1 MAANPTTKNARSAY
15 DASSIQVLEGLE
27 AVKRRPGM
35 YIGSTGPRGL
45 HHLVGEIVD
54 NSIDEAL
61 AGYCSEVLIVV
72 HPDNSVTVIDD
83 GRGMPVGKMAK
94 YGKSATEVILT
105 TLHAGGKFDGQGYK
119 VSGGLH
125 GVGASVVNA
134 LSEWLEVEVRRE
146 GHVWSQR
153 YELGFPKGALT
164 KNRKLKKG
172 EGTGTTISFK
182 PDPEVFTE
190 TVELSFDTLSRR
202 FRESAFLNKGLKI
215 RLLDEREEDRDVTY
229 QYDGG
234 IRDFVEHIN
243 EAKDPVHKTVF
254 YLERE
259 EEVGDVEVAMQWNSG
274 FQDSVF
280 TFANNINTHE
290 GGAHLS
296 GFRSA
301 LSRTINA
308 YARQKGLLKEKEESL
323 TGDDIREGLAAVISV
338 KLSEPQF
345 EGQTKTKLGN
355 TEVKGLVES
364 VTNRYLAEF
373 LEERPGEAKAIVNKA
388 LQAARARLAART
400 VREKIRKGY
409 LESSTLPGKL
419 ADCSSKDP
427 ARSELYIV
435 EGDSAGGCFSG
446 DTKVALADGRSL
458 SFRELVA
465 EQEEGHEHFCYTI
478 RRDGR
483 IGLERAINARV
494 TKRGEE
500 VVRVTLDN
508 GEEITCT
515 PDHRFMLRDGSYKPA
530 AELRPDD
537 SMMPLYRRL
546 SDKSEPG
553 ITIDGYE
560 MAWDPGSQR
569 WLFTHMLADWHNRWR
584 GVYEKASGE
593 HCHHIDF
600 DRQNNDPTNVVRLPA
615 EVHLALHREPV
626 GRTLHRPET
635 IEKGRKLRRSAEF
648 RAAMSERMRRED
660 TRRILSEQA
669 RAQWE
674 DEAYKEYMVRKWREF
689 CEANE
694 EYRLANL
701 ARLDAAQRAYWS
713 DEANRL
719 AQAERVRARFEANP
733 KMRENLA
740 ALAKAQWE
748 DEMLLAWRREETRK
762 QWTPE
767 FREKR
772 RAALDKTY
780 YKKTVAALREHLKEQ
795 ALLDL
800 VAYDAHRRETR
811 DKSLLRFDT
820 FCKRYFDGDEAQ
832 AREAVANHN
841 HRVVSV
847 ELVEEREDVYDLEVP
862 GTHNFALASGVF
874 VHNSAKQGRE
884 RNFQAILPLRGK
896 ILNVEKANMNKV
908 LSNVEIQAMISAIG
922 AGVGETFDIEQARY
936 NKIVIMT
943 DADVDGSHIRTLVL
957 TFLFRNMPELIEAG
971 YVYIAQPPLYKV
983 THQRKDYYVYN
994 DRELQEILTRLN
1006 ANGNANIGRFKGL
1019 GEMNPI
1025 QLWETTMDPQNRTLL
1040 QVAVESAAVADELFT
1055 ALMGDKVEPR
1065 KQFIEENAR
1074 EVKNLDA

>member
-1 MAANPTTKNARSAY
+1 LAANPTTKNTKSAY

-45 HHLVGEIVD
+45 HHLVREIMD

-61 AGYCSEVLIVV
+61 AGYCTEILVTIY
-72 HPDNSVTVIDD
+72 PDNSVKITDD

-94 YGKSATEVILT
+94 YGKPAAEVIMT
-105 TLHAGGKFDGQGYK
+105 TLHAGGKFGGEGYK

-134 LSEWLEVEVRRE
+134 LSEWLELEIRRE

-153 YELGFPKGALT
+153 YERGFPKSALT
-164 KNRKLKKG
+164 KDRKLKKG
-172 EGTGTTISFK
+172 EGTGTIVSFM

-190 TVELSFDTLSRR
+190 TQDFSFDTLSRW
-202 FRESAFLNKGLKI
+202 FREWAFLNKGLKI
-215 RLLDEREEDRDVTY
+215 RLVDEREEDRDVTY
-229 QYDGG
+229 QYEGG

-243 EAKDPVHKTVF
+243 EAKDPVHKTIF

-259 EEVGDVEVAMQWNSG
+259 EEVGEVEVAMQWNSG

-308 YARQKGLLKEKEESL
+308 YARQKGLLREKEESL

-338 KLSEPQF
+338 KLQEPQF

-435 EGDSAGGCFSG
+435 EGDSAGG
-446 DTKVALADGRSL
+446 
-458 SFRELVA
+458 
-465 EQEEGHEHFCYTI
+465 
-478 RRDGR
+478 
-483 IGLERAINARV
+483 
-494 TKRGEE
+494 
-500 VVRVTLDN
+500 
-508 GEEITCT
+508 
-515 PDHRFMLRDGSYKPA
+515 
-530 AELRPDD
+530 
-537 SMMPLYRRL
+537 
-546 SDKSEPG
+546 
-553 ITIDGYE
+553 
-560 MAWDPGSQR
+560 
-569 WLFTHMLADWHNRWR
+569 
-584 GVYEKASGE
+584 
-593 HCHHIDF
+593 
-600 DRQNNDPTNVVRLPA
+600 
-615 EVHLALHREPV
+615 
-626 GRTLHRPET
+626 
-635 IEKGRKLRRSAEF
+635 
-648 RAAMSERMRRED
+648 
-660 TRRILSEQA
+660 
-669 RAQWE
+669 
-674 DEAYKEYMVRKWREF
+674 
-689 CEANE
+689 
-694 EYRLANL
+694 
-701 ARLDAAQRAYWS
+701 
-713 DEANRL
+713 
-719 AQAERVRARFEANP
+719 
-733 KMRENLA
+733 
-740 ALAKAQWE
+740 
-748 DEMLLAWRREETRK
+748 
-762 QWTPE
+762 
-767 FREKR
+767 
-772 RAALDKTY
+772 
-780 YKKTVAALREHLKEQ
+780 
-795 ALLDL
+795 
-800 VAYDAHRRETR
+800 
-811 DKSLLRFDT
+811 
-820 FCKRYFDGDEAQ
+820 
-832 AREAVANHN
+832 
-841 HRVVSV
+841 
-847 ELVEEREDVYDLEVP
+847 
-862 GTHNFALASGVF
+862 
-874 VHNSAKQGRE
+874 SAKQGRE

-957 TFLFRNMPELIEAG
+957 TFLFRNMPDLIEAG

-983 THQRKDYYVYN
+983 THNRRDYYVYN
-994 DRELQEILTRLN
+994 DRELQETLARLS
-1006 ANGNANIGRFKGL
+1006 ANGSANISRFKGL
-1019 GEMNPI
+1019 GEMNPQ
-1025 QLWETTMDPQNRTLL
+1025 QLWETTMDPNSRTLL
-1040 QVAVESAAVADELFT
+1040 QVTVDSAAVADELFT

>member
-1 MAANPTTKNARSAY
+1 LAANPVSKNATSSY

-45 HHLVGEIVD
+45 HHLVWEIVD

-61 AGYCSEVLIVV
+61 AGHCSEILIVV
-72 HPDNSVTVIDD
+72 HPDNSVTVTDD
-83 GRGMPVGKMAK
+83 GRGLPVGTMKK

-105 TLHAGGKFDGQGYK
+105 TLHAGGKFDNQGYK

-153 YELGFPKGALT
+153 YERGFPKGKLT
-164 KNRKLKKG
+164 KDRKLKRG
-172 EGTGTTISFK
+172 EGSGTTISFM
-182 PDPEVFTE
+182 PDPDVFTE

-215 RLLDEREEDRDVTY
+215 RLVDERDEDKEVTY
-229 QYDGG
+229 QYEGG
-234 IRDFVEHIN
+234 IRDFVAHIN

-259 EEVGDVEVAMQWNSG
+259 EKAGDVEVALQWNSG

-338 KLSEPQF
+338 KLQEPQF

-364 VTNRYLAEF
+364 ATNRYLAEF

-435 EGDSAGGCFSG
+435 EGDSAGG
-446 DTKVALADGRSL
+446 
-458 SFRELVA
+458 
-465 EQEEGHEHFCYTI
+465 
-478 RRDGR
+478 
-483 IGLERAINARV
+483 
-494 TKRGEE
+494 
-500 VVRVTLDN
+500 
-508 GEEITCT
+508 
-515 PDHRFMLRDGSYKPA
+515 
-530 AELRPDD
+530 
-537 SMMPLYRRL
+537 
-546 SDKSEPG
+546 
-553 ITIDGYE
+553 
-560 MAWDPGSQR
+560 
-569 WLFTHMLADWHNRWR
+569 
-584 GVYEKASGE
+584 
-593 HCHHIDF
+593 
-600 DRQNNDPTNVVRLPA
+600 
-615 EVHLALHREPV
+615 
-626 GRTLHRPET
+626 
-635 IEKGRKLRRSAEF
+635 
-648 RAAMSERMRRED
+648 
-660 TRRILSEQA
+660 
-669 RAQWE
+669 
-674 DEAYKEYMVRKWREF
+674 
-689 CEANE
+689 
-694 EYRLANL
+694 
-701 ARLDAAQRAYWS
+701 
-713 DEANRL
+713 
-719 AQAERVRARFEANP
+719 
-733 KMRENLA
+733 
-740 ALAKAQWE
+740 
-748 DEMLLAWRREETRK
+748 
-762 QWTPE
+762 
-767 FREKR
+767 
-772 RAALDKTY
+772 
-780 YKKTVAALREHLKEQ
+780 
-795 ALLDL
+795 
-800 VAYDAHRRETR
+800 
-811 DKSLLRFDT
+811 
-820 FCKRYFDGDEAQ
+820 
-832 AREAVANHN
+832 
-841 HRVVSV
+841 
-847 ELVEEREDVYDLEVP
+847 
-862 GTHNFALASGVF
+862 
-874 VHNSAKQGRE
+874 SAKQGRE

-922 AGVGETFDIEQARY
+922 AGVGETFDVEQARY

-971 YVYIAQPPLYKV
+971 YVYIAQPPLFKV

-994 DRELQEILTRLN
+994 ERELQEMLTRLN

-1019 GEMNPI
+1019 GEMNPD
-1025 QLWETTMDPQNRTLL
+1025 QLWDTTMDPQNRTLL
-1040 QVAVESAAVADELFT
+1040 QVTVESAAVADELFT

-1065 KQFIEENAR
+1065 KRFIEENAR

>member
-1 MAANPTTKNARSAY
+1 LAANPTTKNAKSAY

-61 AGYCSEVLIVV
+61 AGYCSEVLIIV
-72 HPDNSVTVIDD
+72 HPDNSVTVTDD

-153 YELGFPKGALT
+153 YERGFPKGALT
-164 KNRKLKKG
+164 KDRKLKKG
-172 EGTGTTISFK
+172 EGTGTNINFK

-364 VTNRYLAEF
+364 ATNRYLAEF
-373 LEERPGEAKAIVNKA
+373 LEEHPGEAKAIVNKA

-435 EGDSAGGCFSG
+435 EGDSAGG
-446 DTKVALADGRSL
+446 
-458 SFRELVA
+458 
-465 EQEEGHEHFCYTI
+465 
-478 RRDGR
+478 
-483 IGLERAINARV
+483 
-494 TKRGEE
+494 
-500 VVRVTLDN
+500 
-508 GEEITCT
+508 
-515 PDHRFMLRDGSYKPA
+515 
-530 AELRPDD
+530 
-537 SMMPLYRRL
+537 
-546 SDKSEPG
+546 
-553 ITIDGYE
+553 
-560 MAWDPGSQR
+560 
-569 WLFTHMLADWHNRWR
+569 
-584 GVYEKASGE
+584 
-593 HCHHIDF
+593 
-600 DRQNNDPTNVVRLPA
+600 
-615 EVHLALHREPV
+615 
-626 GRTLHRPET
+626 
-635 IEKGRKLRRSAEF
+635 
-648 RAAMSERMRRED
+648 
-660 TRRILSEQA
+660 
-669 RAQWE
+669 
-674 DEAYKEYMVRKWREF
+674 
-689 CEANE
+689 
-694 EYRLANL
+694 
-701 ARLDAAQRAYWS
+701 
-713 DEANRL
+713 
-719 AQAERVRARFEANP
+719 
-733 KMRENLA
+733 
-740 ALAKAQWE
+740 
-748 DEMLLAWRREETRK
+748 
-762 QWTPE
+762 
-767 FREKR
+767 
-772 RAALDKTY
+772 
-780 YKKTVAALREHLKEQ
+780 
-795 ALLDL
+795 
-800 VAYDAHRRETR
+800 
-811 DKSLLRFDT
+811 
-820 FCKRYFDGDEAQ
+820 
-832 AREAVANHN
+832 
-841 HRVVSV
+841 
-847 ELVEEREDVYDLEVP
+847 
-862 GTHNFALASGVF
+862 
-874 VHNSAKQGRE
+874 SAKQGRE

-983 THQRKDYYVYN
+983 THQRKDFYVYN
-994 DRELQEILTRLN
+994 DRELQETLTRLN

-1040 QVAVESAAVADELFT
+1040 QVTVESAAVADELFT

-1065 KQFIEENAR
+1065 KVFIEENAR

>member
-1 MAANPTTKNARSAY
+1 
-15 DASSIQVLEGLE
+15 
-27 AVKRRPGM
+27 M

-45 HHLVGEIVD
+45 HHLVWEIVD

-61 AGYCSEVLIVV
+61 AGHCSEILITVS
-72 HPDNSVTVIDD
+72 PDNSVTVTDD
-83 GRGMPVGKMAK
+83 GRGLPVGTMKK
-94 YGKSATEVILT
+94 YGKSAAEVILT

-134 LSEWLEVEVRRE
+134 LSEWLELEVRRE

-153 YELGFPKGALT
+153 YERGFPKGKLT
-164 KNRKLKKG
+164 KDRKLKKG
-172 EGTGTTISFK
+172 EGTDTTISFM

-215 RLLDEREEDRDVTY
+215 KLLDERDEDREVTY
-229 QYDGG
+229 QYEGG
-234 IRDFVEHIN
+234 IRDFVAHIN

-259 EEVGDVEVAMQWNSG
+259 EEVGDVEVALQWNSG

-301 LSRTINA
+301 LSRTVNA

-364 VTNRYLAEF
+364 ATNRYLAEF

-419 ADCSSKDP
+419 ADCSSRDP
-427 ARSELYIV
+427 SRSELYIV
-435 EGDSAGGCFSG
+435 EGDSAGG
-446 DTKVALADGRSL
+446 
-458 SFRELVA
+458 
-465 EQEEGHEHFCYTI
+465 
-478 RRDGR
+478 
-483 IGLERAINARV
+483 
-494 TKRGEE
+494 
-500 VVRVTLDN
+500 
-508 GEEITCT
+508 
-515 PDHRFMLRDGSYKPA
+515 
-530 AELRPDD
+530 
-537 SMMPLYRRL
+537 
-546 SDKSEPG
+546 
-553 ITIDGYE
+553 
-560 MAWDPGSQR
+560 
-569 WLFTHMLADWHNRWR
+569 
-584 GVYEKASGE
+584 
-593 HCHHIDF
+593 
-600 DRQNNDPTNVVRLPA
+600 
-615 EVHLALHREPV
+615 
-626 GRTLHRPET
+626 
-635 IEKGRKLRRSAEF
+635 
-648 RAAMSERMRRED
+648 
-660 TRRILSEQA
+660 
-669 RAQWE
+669 
-674 DEAYKEYMVRKWREF
+674 
-689 CEANE
+689 
-694 EYRLANL
+694 
-701 ARLDAAQRAYWS
+701 
-713 DEANRL
+713 
-719 AQAERVRARFEANP
+719 
-733 KMRENLA
+733 
-740 ALAKAQWE
+740 
-748 DEMLLAWRREETRK
+748 
-762 QWTPE
+762 
-767 FREKR
+767 
-772 RAALDKTY
+772 
-780 YKKTVAALREHLKEQ
+780 
-795 ALLDL
+795 
-800 VAYDAHRRETR
+800 
-811 DKSLLRFDT
+811 
-820 FCKRYFDGDEAQ
+820 
-832 AREAVANHN
+832 
-841 HRVVSV
+841 
-847 ELVEEREDVYDLEVP
+847 
-862 GTHNFALASGVF
+862 
-874 VHNSAKQGRE
+874 SAKQGRE

-922 AGVGETFDIEQARY
+922 AGVGETFDLSQARY

-971 YVYIAQPPLYKV
+971 YVYIAQPPLFKI

-994 DRELQEILTRLN
+994 ERELQETLSRLH

-1019 GEMNPI
+1019 GEMNPD

-1065 KQFIEENAR
+1065 KAFIEENAR

>member
-1 MAANPTTKNARSAY
+1 MAANPVSKNATSAY

-45 HHLVGEIVD
+45 HHLVWEIVD

-61 AGYCSEVLIVV
+61 AGHCSEILVVV
-72 HPDNSVTVIDD
+72 HPDNSVTVTDD
-83 GRGMPVGKMAK
+83 GRGLPVGKMPK
-94 YGKSATEVILT
+94 YGRSAAEVILT

-134 LSEWLEVEVRRE
+134 LSAWLEIEVRRE

-153 YELGFPKGALT
+153 YERGFPKGKLT
-164 KNRKLKKG
+164 KDRKLRKG
-172 EGTGTTISFK
+172 EGTGTTTSFM

-215 RLLDEREEDRDVTY
+215 RLVDEREEGREVAY
-229 QYDGG
+229 QYEGG
-234 IRDFVEHIN
+234 IRDFVAHIN
-243 EAKDPVHKTVF
+243 EARDPVHKTVF

-259 EEVGDVEVAMQWNSG
+259 EEVGDVEVALQWNSG

-308 YARQKGLLKEKEESL
+308 YARQKGFLKEKEESL

-338 KLSEPQF
+338 KLQEPQF

-364 VTNRYLAEF
+364 ATNRYLAEF
-373 LEERPGEAKAIVNKA
+373 LEERPGEAKAIVGKA

-435 EGDSAGGCFSG
+435 EGDSAGG
-446 DTKVALADGRSL
+446 
-458 SFRELVA
+458 
-465 EQEEGHEHFCYTI
+465 
-478 RRDGR
+478 
-483 IGLERAINARV
+483 
-494 TKRGEE
+494 
-500 VVRVTLDN
+500 
-508 GEEITCT
+508 
-515 PDHRFMLRDGSYKPA
+515 
-530 AELRPDD
+530 
-537 SMMPLYRRL
+537 
-546 SDKSEPG
+546 
-553 ITIDGYE
+553 
-560 MAWDPGSQR
+560 
-569 WLFTHMLADWHNRWR
+569 
-584 GVYEKASGE
+584 
-593 HCHHIDF
+593 
-600 DRQNNDPTNVVRLPA
+600 
-615 EVHLALHREPV
+615 
-626 GRTLHRPET
+626 
-635 IEKGRKLRRSAEF
+635 
-648 RAAMSERMRRED
+648 
-660 TRRILSEQA
+660 
-669 RAQWE
+669 
-674 DEAYKEYMVRKWREF
+674 
-689 CEANE
+689 
-694 EYRLANL
+694 
-701 ARLDAAQRAYWS
+701 
-713 DEANRL
+713 
-719 AQAERVRARFEANP
+719 
-733 KMRENLA
+733 
-740 ALAKAQWE
+740 
-748 DEMLLAWRREETRK
+748 
-762 QWTPE
+762 
-767 FREKR
+767 
-772 RAALDKTY
+772 
-780 YKKTVAALREHLKEQ
+780 
-795 ALLDL
+795 
-800 VAYDAHRRETR
+800 
-811 DKSLLRFDT
+811 
-820 FCKRYFDGDEAQ
+820 
-832 AREAVANHN
+832 
-841 HRVVSV
+841 
-847 ELVEEREDVYDLEVP
+847 
-862 GTHNFALASGVF
+862 
-874 VHNSAKQGRE
+874 SAKQGRE

-922 AGVGETFDIEQARY
+922 AGVGETFDVEQARY

-957 TFLFRNMPELIEAG
+957 TFLYRNMPELIEAG
-971 YVYIAQPPLYKV
+971 YVYIAQPPLFKI

-994 DRELQEILTRLN
+994 ERELQETLTRLN
-1006 ANGNANIGRFKGL
+1006 ANGNASIGRFKGL
-1019 GEMNPI
+1019 GEMNPS
-1025 QLWETTMDPQNRTLL
+1025 QLWETTMDPHNRTLL
-1040 QVAVESAAVADELFT
+1040 QVTVESAAVADELFT

-1065 KQFIEENAR
+1065 KAFIEENAR

>member
-1 MAANPTTKNARSAY
+1 LAANSVTKNAKSAY

-45 HHLVGEIVD
+45 HHLVWEIVD

-61 AGYCSEVLIVV
+61 AGYCSEVLVVV
-72 HPDNSVTVIDD
+72 HPDNTVTVSDD
-83 GRGMPVGKMAK
+83 GRGMPVGTMKK
-94 YGKSATEVILT
+94 YKKSATEVILT

-134 LSEWLEVEVRRE
+134 LSAWLEVEVRRD
-146 GHVWSQR
+146 GHLWTQR
-153 YELGFPKGALT
+153 YERGFPKGALS
-164 KNRKLKKG
+164 KVRKLKKG
-172 EGTGTTISFK
+172 EGTGTTISFM

-229 QYDGG
+229 QYEGG

-364 VTNRYLAEF
+364 ATNRYLAEF

-435 EGDSAGGCFSG
+435 EGDSAGG
-446 DTKVALADGRSL
+446 
-458 SFRELVA
+458 
-465 EQEEGHEHFCYTI
+465 
-478 RRDGR
+478 
-483 IGLERAINARV
+483 
-494 TKRGEE
+494 
-500 VVRVTLDN
+500 
-508 GEEITCT
+508 
-515 PDHRFMLRDGSYKPA
+515 
-530 AELRPDD
+530 
-537 SMMPLYRRL
+537 
-546 SDKSEPG
+546 
-553 ITIDGYE
+553 
-560 MAWDPGSQR
+560 
-569 WLFTHMLADWHNRWR
+569 
-584 GVYEKASGE
+584 
-593 HCHHIDF
+593 
-600 DRQNNDPTNVVRLPA
+600 
-615 EVHLALHREPV
+615 
-626 GRTLHRPET
+626 
-635 IEKGRKLRRSAEF
+635 
-648 RAAMSERMRRED
+648 
-660 TRRILSEQA
+660 
-669 RAQWE
+669 
-674 DEAYKEYMVRKWREF
+674 
-689 CEANE
+689 
-694 EYRLANL
+694 
-701 ARLDAAQRAYWS
+701 
-713 DEANRL
+713 
-719 AQAERVRARFEANP
+719 
-733 KMRENLA
+733 
-740 ALAKAQWE
+740 
-748 DEMLLAWRREETRK
+748 
-762 QWTPE
+762 
-767 FREKR
+767 
-772 RAALDKTY
+772 
-780 YKKTVAALREHLKEQ
+780 
-795 ALLDL
+795 
-800 VAYDAHRRETR
+800 
-811 DKSLLRFDT
+811 
-820 FCKRYFDGDEAQ
+820 
-832 AREAVANHN
+832 
-841 HRVVSV
+841 
-847 ELVEEREDVYDLEVP
+847 
-862 GTHNFALASGVF
+862 
-874 VHNSAKQGRE
+874 SAKQGRE

-922 AGVGETFDIEQARY
+922 AGVGETFDVEQARY

-943 DADVDGSHIRTLVL
+943 DADVDGSHIRTLIL
-957 TFLFRNMPELIEAG
+957 TFLYRNMPELIEAG
-971 YVYIAQPPLYKV
+971 YVYIAQPPLFKV

-994 DRELQEILTRLN
+994 ERELQETLTRLN
-1006 ANGNANIGRFKGL
+1006 ANGNASIGRFKGL
-1019 GEMNPI
+1019 GEMNPN

-1040 QVAVESAAVADELFT
+1040 QVTVESAAVADELFT

-1065 KQFIEENAR
+1065 KAFIEENAR

>member
-1 MAANPTTKNARSAY
+1 
-15 DASSIQVLEGLE
+15 
-27 AVKRRPGM
+27 M

-61 AGYCSEVLIVV
+61 AGYCSEVLVIV
-72 HPDNSVTVIDD
+72 HPDNSVTVTDD

-153 YELGFPKGALT
+153 YERGFPKGALT
-164 KNRKLKKG
+164 KDRKLKKG

-364 VTNRYLAEF
+364 ATNRYLAEF
-373 LEERPGEAKAIVNKA
+373 LEERPSEAKAIVNKA

-435 EGDSAGGCFSG
+435 EGDSAGG
-446 DTKVALADGRSL
+446 
-458 SFRELVA
+458 
-465 EQEEGHEHFCYTI
+465 
-478 RRDGR
+478 
-483 IGLERAINARV
+483 
-494 TKRGEE
+494 
-500 VVRVTLDN
+500 
-508 GEEITCT
+508 
-515 PDHRFMLRDGSYKPA
+515 
-530 AELRPDD
+530 
-537 SMMPLYRRL
+537 
-546 SDKSEPG
+546 
-553 ITIDGYE
+553 
-560 MAWDPGSQR
+560 
-569 WLFTHMLADWHNRWR
+569 
-584 GVYEKASGE
+584 
-593 HCHHIDF
+593 
-600 DRQNNDPTNVVRLPA
+600 
-615 EVHLALHREPV
+615 
-626 GRTLHRPET
+626 
-635 IEKGRKLRRSAEF
+635 
-648 RAAMSERMRRED
+648 
-660 TRRILSEQA
+660 
-669 RAQWE
+669 
-674 DEAYKEYMVRKWREF
+674 
-689 CEANE
+689 
-694 EYRLANL
+694 
-701 ARLDAAQRAYWS
+701 
-713 DEANRL
+713 
-719 AQAERVRARFEANP
+719 
-733 KMRENLA
+733 
-740 ALAKAQWE
+740 
-748 DEMLLAWRREETRK
+748 
-762 QWTPE
+762 
-767 FREKR
+767 
-772 RAALDKTY
+772 
-780 YKKTVAALREHLKEQ
+780 
-795 ALLDL
+795 
-800 VAYDAHRRETR
+800 
-811 DKSLLRFDT
+811 
-820 FCKRYFDGDEAQ
+820 
-832 AREAVANHN
+832 
-841 HRVVSV
+841 
-847 ELVEEREDVYDLEVP
+847 
-862 GTHNFALASGVF
+862 
-874 VHNSAKQGRE
+874 SAKQGRE

-983 THQRKDYYVYN
+983 THQRKDFYVYN
-994 DRELQEILTRLN
+994 DRELQETLTRLN

-1040 QVAVESAAVADELFT
+1040 QVTVESAAVADELFT

-1065 KQFIEENAR
+1065 KVFIEENAR

>member
-1 MAANPTTKNARSAY
+1 LAANSMTKNAKSAY

-45 HHLVGEIVD
+45 HHLVREIID

-61 AGYCSEVLIVV
+61 AGHCTEVLVTI
-72 HPDNSVTVIDD
+72 HPDNSVTVADD

-94 YGKSATEVILT
+94 YNKPAAEIIMT
-105 TLHAGGKFDGQGYK
+105 TLHAGGKFGGEGYK

-134 LSEWLEVEVRRE
+134 LSAWLELEVRRE

-153 YELGFPKGALT
+153 YERGFPKGDLT
-164 KNRKLKKG
+164 KDRKLKKG
-172 EGTGTTISFK
+172 EGTGTTVSFL

-190 TVELSFDTLSRR
+190 TQDFSFDTLSRW
-202 FRESAFLNKGLKI
+202 FREWAFLNKGLKI
-215 RLLDEREEDRDVTY
+215 RLVDQREEARDVTY
-229 QYDGG
+229 QYEGG

-243 EAKDPVHKTVF
+243 EAKDPVHKTIF

-338 KLSEPQF
+338 KLQEPQF

-435 EGDSAGGCFSG
+435 EGNSAGG
-446 DTKVALADGRSL
+446 
-458 SFRELVA
+458 
-465 EQEEGHEHFCYTI
+465 
-478 RRDGR
+478 
-483 IGLERAINARV
+483 
-494 TKRGEE
+494 
-500 VVRVTLDN
+500 
-508 GEEITCT
+508 
-515 PDHRFMLRDGSYKPA
+515 
-530 AELRPDD
+530 
-537 SMMPLYRRL
+537 
-546 SDKSEPG
+546 
-553 ITIDGYE
+553 
-560 MAWDPGSQR
+560 
-569 WLFTHMLADWHNRWR
+569 
-584 GVYEKASGE
+584 
-593 HCHHIDF
+593 
-600 DRQNNDPTNVVRLPA
+600 
-615 EVHLALHREPV
+615 
-626 GRTLHRPET
+626 
-635 IEKGRKLRRSAEF
+635 
-648 RAAMSERMRRED
+648 
-660 TRRILSEQA
+660 
-669 RAQWE
+669 
-674 DEAYKEYMVRKWREF
+674 
-689 CEANE
+689 
-694 EYRLANL
+694 
-701 ARLDAAQRAYWS
+701 
-713 DEANRL
+713 
-719 AQAERVRARFEANP
+719 
-733 KMRENLA
+733 
-740 ALAKAQWE
+740 
-748 DEMLLAWRREETRK
+748 
-762 QWTPE
+762 
-767 FREKR
+767 
-772 RAALDKTY
+772 
-780 YKKTVAALREHLKEQ
+780 
-795 ALLDL
+795 
-800 VAYDAHRRETR
+800 
-811 DKSLLRFDT
+811 
-820 FCKRYFDGDEAQ
+820 
-832 AREAVANHN
+832 
-841 HRVVSV
+841 
-847 ELVEEREDVYDLEVP
+847 
-862 GTHNFALASGVF
+862 
-874 VHNSAKQGRE
+874 SAKGGRD

-896 ILNVEKANMNKV
+896 ILNVEKANINKI
-908 LSNVEIQAMISAIG
+908 LSNAEIQALISAIG
-922 AGVGETFDIEQARY
+922 AGVGESFDLEQARY
-936 NKIVIMT
+936 NKIVIMA

-957 TFLFRNMPELIEAG
+957 TFLYRNMRDLIEAG
-971 YVYIAQPPLYKV
+971 YVYIALPPLYKI
-983 THQRKDYYVYN
+983 THNRREHYAKN
-994 DRELQEILTRLN
+994 DAELRETMDRIR
-1006 ANGNANIGRFKGL
+1006 ANGNASISRFKGL
-1019 GEMNPI
+1019 SEMNPQ
-1025 QLWETTMDPQNRTLL
+1025 QLWETTMDPQNRTML
-1040 QVAVESAAVADELFT
+1040 QVTVESAAVADELFT

>member
-1 MAANPTTKNARSAY
+1 MTKNAKSAY

-45 HHLVGEIVD
+45 HHLVREIID

-61 AGYCSEVLIVV
+61 AGHCTEVLVTI
-72 HPDNSVTVIDD
+72 HPDNSVTVTDD

-94 YGKSATEVILT
+94 YGKPAAEIIMT
-105 TLHAGGKFDGQGYK
+105 TLHAGGKFGGEGYK

-134 LSEWLEVEVRRE
+134 LSEWLELEIKVD

-153 YELGFPKGALT
+153 YERGFPKGDLR

-172 EGTGTTISFK
+172 EGTGTTTSFK

-190 TVELSFDTLSRR
+190 TQDFSFDTLSRW
-202 FRESAFLNKGLKI
+202 FREWAFLNKGLKI
-215 RLLDEREEDRDVTY
+215 RLIDEREEDRDVTY
-229 QYDGG
+229 QYEGG

-243 EAKDPVHKTVF
+243 EAKDPVHKTIF

-338 KLSEPQF
+338 KLREPQF

-373 LEERPGEAKAIVNKA
+373 LEEHPGEAKAIVNKA

-419 ADCSSKDP
+419 ADCSSRDP

-435 EGDSAGGCFSG
+435 EGDSAGG
-446 DTKVALADGRSL
+446 
-458 SFRELVA
+458 
-465 EQEEGHEHFCYTI
+465 
-478 RRDGR
+478 
-483 IGLERAINARV
+483 
-494 TKRGEE
+494 
-500 VVRVTLDN
+500 
-508 GEEITCT
+508 
-515 PDHRFMLRDGSYKPA
+515 
-530 AELRPDD
+530 
-537 SMMPLYRRL
+537 
-546 SDKSEPG
+546 
-553 ITIDGYE
+553 
-560 MAWDPGSQR
+560 
-569 WLFTHMLADWHNRWR
+569 
-584 GVYEKASGE
+584 
-593 HCHHIDF
+593 
-600 DRQNNDPTNVVRLPA
+600 
-615 EVHLALHREPV
+615 
-626 GRTLHRPET
+626 
-635 IEKGRKLRRSAEF
+635 
-648 RAAMSERMRRED
+648 
-660 TRRILSEQA
+660 
-669 RAQWE
+669 
-674 DEAYKEYMVRKWREF
+674 
-689 CEANE
+689 
-694 EYRLANL
+694 
-701 ARLDAAQRAYWS
+701 
-713 DEANRL
+713 
-719 AQAERVRARFEANP
+719 
-733 KMRENLA
+733 
-740 ALAKAQWE
+740 
-748 DEMLLAWRREETRK
+748 
-762 QWTPE
+762 
-767 FREKR
+767 
-772 RAALDKTY
+772 
-780 YKKTVAALREHLKEQ
+780 
-795 ALLDL
+795 
-800 VAYDAHRRETR
+800 
-811 DKSLLRFDT
+811 
-820 FCKRYFDGDEAQ
+820 
-832 AREAVANHN
+832 
-841 HRVVSV
+841 
-847 ELVEEREDVYDLEVP
+847 
-862 GTHNFALASGVF
+862 
-874 VHNSAKQGRE
+874 SAKQGRE

-971 YVYIAQPPLYKV
+971 YVYIAQPPLFKV

-994 DRELQEILTRLN
+994 ERELRDTLTRLN
-1006 ANGNANIGRFKGL
+1006 ANGNTNIGRFKGL
-1019 GEMNPI
+1019 GEMNPN

-1040 QVAVESAAVADELFT
+1040 QVTVESAAVADELFT

-1065 KQFIEENAR
+1065 KAFIEENAR

>member
-1 MAANPTTKNARSAY
+1 LAANSMTKNAKSAY

-45 HHLVGEIVD
+45 HHLVREIID

-61 AGYCSEVLIVV
+61 AGHCTEVLVTI
-72 HPDNSVTVIDD
+72 HPDNSVTVADD
-83 GRGMPVGKMAK
+83 GRGMPVGRMAK
-94 YGKSATEVILT
+94 YDKPAAEIIMT
-105 TLHAGGKFDGQGYK
+105 TLHAGGKFGGEGYK

-134 LSEWLEVEVRRE
+134 LSEWLELEIKVD

-153 YELGFPKGALT
+153 YERGFPKVALK

-172 EGTGTTISFK
+172 EGTGTTTSFK

-190 TVELSFDTLSRR
+190 TQDFSFDTLSRW
-202 FRESAFLNKGLKI
+202 FREWAFLNKGLKI
-215 RLLDEREEDRDVTY
+215 RLVDEREEDRDVTY
-229 QYDGG
+229 QYEGG

-243 EAKDPVHKTVF
+243 EAKDPVHKTIF

-338 KLSEPQF
+338 KLQEPQF

-435 EGDSAGGCFSG
+435 EGNSAGG
-446 DTKVALADGRSL
+446 
-458 SFRELVA
+458 
-465 EQEEGHEHFCYTI
+465 
-478 RRDGR
+478 
-483 IGLERAINARV
+483 
-494 TKRGEE
+494 
-500 VVRVTLDN
+500 
-508 GEEITCT
+508 
-515 PDHRFMLRDGSYKPA
+515 
-530 AELRPDD
+530 
-537 SMMPLYRRL
+537 
-546 SDKSEPG
+546 
-553 ITIDGYE
+553 
-560 MAWDPGSQR
+560 
-569 WLFTHMLADWHNRWR
+569 
-584 GVYEKASGE
+584 
-593 HCHHIDF
+593 
-600 DRQNNDPTNVVRLPA
+600 
-615 EVHLALHREPV
+615 
-626 GRTLHRPET
+626 
-635 IEKGRKLRRSAEF
+635 
-648 RAAMSERMRRED
+648 
-660 TRRILSEQA
+660 
-669 RAQWE
+669 
-674 DEAYKEYMVRKWREF
+674 
-689 CEANE
+689 
-694 EYRLANL
+694 
-701 ARLDAAQRAYWS
+701 
-713 DEANRL
+713 
-719 AQAERVRARFEANP
+719 
-733 KMRENLA
+733 
-740 ALAKAQWE
+740 
-748 DEMLLAWRREETRK
+748 
-762 QWTPE
+762 
-767 FREKR
+767 
-772 RAALDKTY
+772 
-780 YKKTVAALREHLKEQ
+780 
-795 ALLDL
+795 
-800 VAYDAHRRETR
+800 
-811 DKSLLRFDT
+811 
-820 FCKRYFDGDEAQ
+820 
-832 AREAVANHN
+832 
-841 HRVVSV
+841 
-847 ELVEEREDVYDLEVP
+847 
-862 GTHNFALASGVF
+862 
-874 VHNSAKQGRE
+874 SAKGGRD

-896 ILNVEKANMNKV
+896 ILNVEKANINKI
-908 LSNVEIQAMISAIG
+908 LSNAEIQALISAIG
-922 AGVGETFDIEQARY
+922 AGVGESFDLEQARY
-936 NKIVIMT
+936 NKIVIMA

-957 TFLFRNMPELIEAG
+957 TFLYRNMRELIEAG
-971 YVYIAQPPLYKV
+971 YVYIALPPLYKI
-983 THQRKDYYVYN
+983 THNRREHYAKN
-994 DRELQEILTRLN
+994 DAELRETMARIR
-1006 ANGNANIGRFKGL
+1006 ANGNASISRFKGL
-1019 GEMNPI
+1019 SEMNPQ
-1025 QLWETTMDPQNRTLL
+1025 QLWETTMDPQNRTML
-1040 QVAVESAAVADELFT
+1040 QVTVESAAVADELFT

>member
-1 MAANPTTKNARSAY
+1 MAANSVTKNAKSAY

-45 HHLVGEIVD
+45 HHLVREIID

-61 AGYCSEVLIVV
+61 AGYCTEILVTI
-72 HPDNSVTVIDD
+72 HQDNSVTVTDD

-94 YGKSATEVILT
+94 YGKPAAEVIMT
-105 TLHAGGKFDGQGYK
+105 TLHAGGKFGGEGYK

-134 LSEWLEVEVRRE
+134 LSEWLELEVRRE

-153 YELGFPKGALT
+153 YERGFPKSALT
-164 KNRKLKKG
+164 KDRKLKKG
-172 EGTGTTISFK
+172 EGTGTIVSFM
-182 PDPEVFTE
+182 PDREVFTE
-190 TVELSFDTLSRR
+190 TQDFSFDTLSRW
-202 FRESAFLNKGLKI
+202 FREWAFLNKGLKI

-229 QYDGG
+229 QYEGG

-338 KLSEPQF
+338 KLQEPQF

-364 VTNRYLAEF
+364 ATNRYLAEF

-435 EGDSAGGCFSG
+435 EGNSAGG
-446 DTKVALADGRSL
+446 
-458 SFRELVA
+458 
-465 EQEEGHEHFCYTI
+465 
-478 RRDGR
+478 
-483 IGLERAINARV
+483 
-494 TKRGEE
+494 
-500 VVRVTLDN
+500 
-508 GEEITCT
+508 
-515 PDHRFMLRDGSYKPA
+515 
-530 AELRPDD
+530 
-537 SMMPLYRRL
+537 
-546 SDKSEPG
+546 
-553 ITIDGYE
+553 
-560 MAWDPGSQR
+560 
-569 WLFTHMLADWHNRWR
+569 
-584 GVYEKASGE
+584 
-593 HCHHIDF
+593 
-600 DRQNNDPTNVVRLPA
+600 
-615 EVHLALHREPV
+615 
-626 GRTLHRPET
+626 
-635 IEKGRKLRRSAEF
+635 
-648 RAAMSERMRRED
+648 
-660 TRRILSEQA
+660 
-669 RAQWE
+669 
-674 DEAYKEYMVRKWREF
+674 
-689 CEANE
+689 
-694 EYRLANL
+694 
-701 ARLDAAQRAYWS
+701 
-713 DEANRL
+713 
-719 AQAERVRARFEANP
+719 
-733 KMRENLA
+733 
-740 ALAKAQWE
+740 
-748 DEMLLAWRREETRK
+748 
-762 QWTPE
+762 
-767 FREKR
+767 
-772 RAALDKTY
+772 
-780 YKKTVAALREHLKEQ
+780 
-795 ALLDL
+795 
-800 VAYDAHRRETR
+800 
-811 DKSLLRFDT
+811 
-820 FCKRYFDGDEAQ
+820 
-832 AREAVANHN
+832 
-841 HRVVSV
+841 
-847 ELVEEREDVYDLEVP
+847 
-862 GTHNFALASGVF
+862 
-874 VHNSAKQGRE
+874 SAKGGRD

-896 ILNVEKANMNKV
+896 ILNVEKANINKI
-908 LSNVEIQAMISAIG
+908 LSNAEIQALISAIG
-922 AGVGETFDIEQARY
+922 AGVGESFDLEQARY
-936 NKIVIMT
+936 NKIVIMA

-957 TFLFRNMPELIEAG
+957 TFLYRNMPELIEAG
-971 YVYIAQPPLYKV
+971 YVYIALPPLYKI
-983 THQRKDYYVYN
+983 THNRREHYAKN
-994 DRELQEILTRLN
+994 DAELRETLDRIK
-1006 ANGNANIGRFKGL
+1006 ANGNVSISRFKGL
-1019 GEMNPI
+1019 SEMNPH
-1025 QLWETTMDPQNRTLL
+1025 QLWETTMDPQNRTML
-1040 QVAVESAAVADELFT
+1040 QVTVESAAVADELFT

>member
-1 MAANPTTKNARSAY
+1 LAANPVSKNAPSAY

-45 HHLVGEIVD
+45 HHLVWEIVD

-61 AGYCSEVLIVV
+61 AGHCSEILIVV
-72 HPDNSVTVIDD
+72 HPDNSVTVTDD
-83 GRGMPVGKMAK
+83 GRGLPVGTMKK

-146 GHVWSQR
+146 GHLWSQR
-153 YELGFPKGALT
+153 YERGFPKGKLT
-164 KNRKLKKG
+164 RDRKLKRG
-172 EGTGTTISFK
+172 EGTGTTISFM

-215 RLLDEREEDRDVTY
+215 RLIDERDEDKTVAY
-229 QYDGG
+229 QYEGG
-234 IRDFVEHIN
+234 IRDFVAHIN

-259 EEVGDVEVAMQWNSG
+259 EEAGDVEVALQWNSG

-338 KLSEPQF
+338 KLQEPQF

-364 VTNRYLAEF
+364 ATNRYLAEF

-419 ADCSSKDP
+419 ADCTSKDP

-435 EGDSAGGCFSG
+435 EGDSAGG
-446 DTKVALADGRSL
+446 
-458 SFRELVA
+458 
-465 EQEEGHEHFCYTI
+465 
-478 RRDGR
+478 
-483 IGLERAINARV
+483 
-494 TKRGEE
+494 
-500 VVRVTLDN
+500 
-508 GEEITCT
+508 
-515 PDHRFMLRDGSYKPA
+515 
-530 AELRPDD
+530 
-537 SMMPLYRRL
+537 
-546 SDKSEPG
+546 
-553 ITIDGYE
+553 
-560 MAWDPGSQR
+560 
-569 WLFTHMLADWHNRWR
+569 
-584 GVYEKASGE
+584 
-593 HCHHIDF
+593 
-600 DRQNNDPTNVVRLPA
+600 
-615 EVHLALHREPV
+615 
-626 GRTLHRPET
+626 
-635 IEKGRKLRRSAEF
+635 
-648 RAAMSERMRRED
+648 
-660 TRRILSEQA
+660 
-669 RAQWE
+669 
-674 DEAYKEYMVRKWREF
+674 
-689 CEANE
+689 
-694 EYRLANL
+694 
-701 ARLDAAQRAYWS
+701 
-713 DEANRL
+713 
-719 AQAERVRARFEANP
+719 
-733 KMRENLA
+733 
-740 ALAKAQWE
+740 
-748 DEMLLAWRREETRK
+748 
-762 QWTPE
+762 
-767 FREKR
+767 
-772 RAALDKTY
+772 
-780 YKKTVAALREHLKEQ
+780 
-795 ALLDL
+795 
-800 VAYDAHRRETR
+800 
-811 DKSLLRFDT
+811 
-820 FCKRYFDGDEAQ
+820 
-832 AREAVANHN
+832 
-841 HRVVSV
+841 
-847 ELVEEREDVYDLEVP
+847 
-862 GTHNFALASGVF
+862 
-874 VHNSAKQGRE
+874 SAKQGRE

-922 AGVGETFDIEQARY
+922 AGVGETFELDQVRY

-971 YVYIAQPPLYKV
+971 YVYIAQPPLFKV
-983 THQRKDYYVYN
+983 THHRKDHYVYN
-994 DRELQEILTRLN
+994 ERELQETLSRLN

-1019 GEMNPI
+1019 GEMNPT
-1025 QLWETTMDPQNRTLL
+1025 QLWETTMDPNNRTLL

-1065 KQFIEENAR
+1065 KAFIEENAR